1 MILEEFDSGARKKKA
16 QNLAGSATR
25 DHENPE
31 KRWLLCIGFQHG
43 RKFRENFI
51 STSGYSEI
59 PKYVGAA
66 TPVAKIFQATQVVD
80 FRIWETAD
88 SLSKR
93 G

>member
-43 RKFRENFI
+43 RKF
-51 STSGYSEI
+51 
-59 PKYVGAA
+59 
-66 TPVAKIFQATQVVD
+66 
-80 FRIWETAD
+80 
-88 SLSKR
+88 
-93 G
+93 